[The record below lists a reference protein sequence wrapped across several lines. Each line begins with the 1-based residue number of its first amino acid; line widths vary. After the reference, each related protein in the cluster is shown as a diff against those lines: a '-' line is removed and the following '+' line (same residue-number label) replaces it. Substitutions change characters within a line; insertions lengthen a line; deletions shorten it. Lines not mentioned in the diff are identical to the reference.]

1 MMHVLFWY
9 QVYRLLLHD
18 ACSVLVSSL
27 STMLHDACSVLVSSL
42 STMLHDACSGIKFI
56 DYAA

>member
-1 MMHVLFWY
+1 MMHVLVSSLSTMLY
-9 QVYRLLLHD
+9 D

-27 STMLHDACSVLVSSL
+27 ST
-42 STMLHDACSGIKFI
+42 TLHDACSGIKFI